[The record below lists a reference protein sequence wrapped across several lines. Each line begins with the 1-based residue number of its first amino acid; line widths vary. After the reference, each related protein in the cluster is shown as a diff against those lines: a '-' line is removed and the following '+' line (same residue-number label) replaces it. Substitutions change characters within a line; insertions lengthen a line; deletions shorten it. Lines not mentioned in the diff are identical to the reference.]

1 MDKIKAFINYLIKE
15 KRYSTHTGIS
25 YQNDLAQFSAFLES
39 GMQSDLVIADHKH
52 IRSWVS
58 SLMEQGIKGR
68 SINRKIATLRSF
80 YTFLMKEGILDSN
93 PAKKVVSTKVSKRLP
108 VYVDEQAMKK
118 VQNEILQDGTEY
130 SKLLA
135 EMIVL
140 LLYSTGM
147 RLSELINLKEGDVD
161 RYNGQLK
168 VLGKRQKE
176 RLIPVTKKVLE
187 WIDAYLVE
195 KKQLKIDSGAEGYL
209 FVTSSGKKIYPKLV
223 YRAVSLYL
231 SMTSTVEKRSPHV
244 LRHTFATHMLNAGAE
259 LNAIKELLGHSGL
272 SATQVYTHNAV
283 EKLKTIY
290 KQAHPKA

>member
-1 MDKIKAFINYLIKE
+1 MIKAFINYLIKE

-25 YQNDLAQFSAFLES
+25 YQNDLALFSACLES
-39 GMQSDLVIADHKH
+39 GMQSDLAKADHKH

-93 PAKKVVSTKVSKRLP
+93 PAKKVVSTKVSKREP
-108 VYVDEQAMKK
+108 VYVDEQAMNK
-118 VQNEILQDGTEY
+118 VQDELLQVGTEY